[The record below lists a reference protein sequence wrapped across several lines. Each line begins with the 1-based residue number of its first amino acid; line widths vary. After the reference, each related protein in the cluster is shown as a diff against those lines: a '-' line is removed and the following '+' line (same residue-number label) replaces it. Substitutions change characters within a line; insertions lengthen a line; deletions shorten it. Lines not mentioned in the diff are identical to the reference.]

1 VSSYCLVL
9 RSSKIVREEE
19 WIGREKEGEGERK
32 CIGRL
37 KEKSEKG
44 RGEMRGGGRGW
55 GGKEVTGERKMNGK
69 RKVEG
74 AGKKIS
80 RGRGEN
86 EVDSRGESVVKGK
99 GERLS
104 GRKEGKGRW
113 NKGEE
118 GGRWKGLG

>member
-1 VSSYCLVL
+1 
-9 RSSKIVREEE
+9 
-19 WIGREKEGEGERK
+19 
-32 CIGRL
+32 L

-44 RGEMRGGGRGW
+44 WGEIRGGGRGW
-55 GGKEVTGERKMNGK
+55 GEKEVTKERKMNGK

-104 GRKEGKGRW
+104 GRKEGKGR
-113 NKGEE
+113 
-118 GGRWKGLG
+118 